1 MSRLRERAHEVLD
14 LTVPGDR
21 AGSAVNG
28 LLMGLIV
35 LNVAAFIA
43 GTVKAV
49 EARFGGELRAFEIFS
64 VVVFSAEYLLRLWSC
79 VEDPR
84 YARPV
89 LGRLRWAV
97 SFMALVDL
105 ASILPF
111 YISFLGLEHHL
122 DARVV
127 RALRLLRLFRVAK
140 LGRYSTA
147 LQTLGRVA
155 RAKKEELV
163 ATLSL
168 IVLLLVISSSAIYFA
183 EHGVEHPNQNEAF
196 TSIPASMWWAIVT
209 LATVGYGD
217 TFPVTVAGK
226 IIGGFVAL
234 LGIGLFALPTGILGS
249 GFMED
254 IQRRRAE
261 EAEKAKAAGPPAACP
276 HCGKELPKT

>member
-1 MSRLRERAHEVLD
+1 VIS
-14 LTVPGDR
+14 
-21 AGSAVNG
+21 
-28 LLMGLIV
+28 
-35 LNVAAFIA
+35 VA
-43 GTVKAV
+43 
-49 EARFGGELRAFEIFS
+49 LFS
-64 VVVFSAEYLLRLWSC
+64 VEYLLRLWSC

-84 YARPV
+84 YSRPV

-111 YISFLGLEHHL
+111 YISFLGFESRL

-127 RALRLLRLFRVAK
+127 RALRLLRLFRIAK
-140 LGRYSTA
+140 LGRYSSA
-147 LQTLGRVA
+147 LQTLARVA

-168 IVLLLVISSSAIYFA
+168 IALLLVMASSAVYFA
-183 EHGVEHPNQNEAF
+183 EKDSPNTQF

-217 TFPVTVAGK
+217 VVPMTIAGK

-254 IQRRRAE
+254 VQRRRAE
-261 EAEKAKAAGPPAACP
+261 EAEKARTAAPPASCP
-276 HCGKELPKT
+276 HCGKELPRA

>member
-1 MSRLRERAHEVLD
+1 MSRLRQRAHEILD
-14 LTVPGDR
+14 MTVPGER
-21 AGSAVNG
+21 AGALANG
-28 LLMGLIV
+28 LLMALIV

-43 GTVKAV
+43 GTVKAI
-49 EARFGGELRAFEIFS
+49 EARFGEQLWAFEVIS
-64 VVVFSAEYLLRLWSC
+64 VAIFSAEYLLRLWSC

-84 YARPV
+84 YSRPV

-111 YISFLGLEHHL
+111 YISFLGLEGKL

-127 RALRLLRLFRVAK
+127 RVVRLLRIFRIAK

-147 LQTLGRVA
+147 LQTLARVA
-155 RAKKEELV
+155 KAKRAELV
-163 ATLSL
+163 ATISL

-183 EHGVEHPNQNEAF
+183 EKDLPNTQF

-217 TFPVTVAGK
+217 VVPMTIAGR
-226 IIGGFVAL
+226 IIGGFVAI

-249 GFMED
+249 GFMDD

-261 EAEKAKAAGPPAACP
+261 EAEKAKAAGPLAACP
-276 HCGKELPKT
+276 HCGKELPKP

>member
-1 MSRLRERAHEVLD
+1 MPGLRRRTYEVLD
-14 LTVPGDR
+14 MAVPGDR
-21 AGSAVNG
+21 SGVLVNG
-28 LLMGLIV
+28 LLMALIV

-43 GTVKAV
+43 GTVRSV
-49 EARFGGELRAFEIFS
+49 EARFGAELWAFEVLS
-64 VVVFSAEYLLRLWSC
+64 VAVFSAEYLLRLWSC

-84 YARPV
+84 YSRPV
-89 LGRLRWAV
+89 LGRLRWAG

-105 ASILPF
+105 ASVLPF
-111 YISFLGLEHHL
+111 YISFLGLEGRL

-127 RALRLLRLFRVAK
+127 RVVRLLRIFRIAK

-147 LQTLGRVA
+147 LQTLARVA
-155 RAKKEELV
+155 RAKRAELV
-163 ATLSL
+163 ATISL
-168 IVLLLVISSSAIYFA
+168 IVLLLVIASSAIYFA
-183 EHGVEHPNQNEAF
+183 EKDVPQTQF

-217 TFPVTVAGK
+217 VVPMTVAGR
-226 IIGGFVAL
+226 IIGGFVAI

-261 EAEKAKAAGPPAACP
+261 EAERAKAAPPAVCP